1 MKIIV
6 WNIPESCSE
15 QEVRDFLGRELGHY
29 AKEIEVFEQGTPNA
43 YANVDVDADEPYVAD
58 VIARQFNGKLLGGV
72 PLQVS
77 AVPFGSNETPPTP
90 PHRE

>member
-15 QEVRDFLGRELGHY
+15 QAVRDFLGHELGHY

-43 YANVDVDADEPYVAD
+43 YAKVDVDAEEAYVAD
-58 VIARQFNGKLLGGV
+58 EIAREFNGKMFDGV
-72 PLQVS
+72 ALQVS
-77 AVPFGSNETPPTP
+77 AVPFGGDETPPQRP
-90 PHRE
+90 RV